1 MKGLFYGV
9 LLQWK
14 MDLRSKTMLIACYL
28 VPLAFF
34 ALMGGIFVSIMPES
48 RQTLIQTM
56 TVFAISMG
64 ALIGLPPTLVEF
76 YGSDIRKVYQVSGIP
91 GWVGFVLALLSAFC
105 HLLLMS
111 VLLLGLSFVCF
122 GGEIPQNL
130 QEYVLALILLL
141 LASLLMAG
149 VVGLGVKDQAKTSLF
164 SILLFLPSI
173 LLSGVFFPT
182 QLLSPV
188 LEGVGKCFPA
198 FWGSRLLT
206 QGLCWENI
214 WPLMGLLIL
223 YGMVDF
229 WLLRG
234 KS

>member
-14 MDLRSKTMLIACYL
+14 MDLRSKTMLIGCYL

-34 ALMGGIFVSIMPES
+34 SLMGGIFVSIMPES
-48 RQTLIQTM
+48 RQTLTQTM

-111 VLLLGLSFVCF
+111 VLLFGLSFVCF

-141 LASLLMAG
+141 LASLFMAG

-173 LLSGVFFPT
+173 LLLGVFFPAE
-182 QLLSPV
+182 LLSPV

-198 FWGSRLLT
+198 FWGSRLLMGGFHWT
-206 QGLCWENI
+206 DILPLAGLLFLYGGLCI
-214 WPLMGLLIL
+214 LLL
-223 YGMVDF
+223 K
-229 WLLRG
+229 